1 MNIDRASEQN
11 LHYLRDGRI
20 PVEEEFSI
28 LLKVCS
34 EQLIFPPF

>member
-1 MNIDRASEQN
+1 MIVPVNRTFN
-11 LHYLRDGRI
+11 GRI

-28 LLKVCS
+28 LLNVCS